1 MRLVITEN
9 VTLDGVVEAT
19 DGWSPAGDDEEV
31 DNSDSGRARLGHP
44 PSSPVSCA
52 WPKRRPSAPALS

>member
-19 DGWSPAGDDEEV
+19 DGWFAPAGDDEQV
-31 DNSDSGRARLGHP
+31 DNSDIEGVLHQHMAQQHGLLLGRVTFEEMRG
-44 PSSPVSCA
+44 
-52 WPKRRPSAPALS
+52 